1 MAYPSPTLDT
11 KQAAEATA
19 QALTTRLDKCEAA
32 GAAVG
37 PLLRQLRTHTYI
49 IAAAAKGKSEA
60 AMQRAWYI
68 SIDEKGDF

>member
-1 MAYPSPTLDT
+1 
-11 KQAAEATA
+11 
-19 QALTTRLDKCEAA
+19 LDKCEAA